1 MPVNELRDH
10 LDHFDH
16 LWDMVGVVLTDIPR
30 FTHFG
35 ENGQGTCFKAIMEV
49 IGSLT
54 MPVSGLAAYLDHLWD
69 IMGSCQFQTTS
80 YDLRIVVKMA
90 QKPASGLFGSY
101 WKHKYA
107 SEWTQRPFRPF
118 KGH

>member
-1 MPVNELRDH
+1 MEAIGSITMPVNELGDH

-54 MPVSGLAAYLDHLWD
+54 MPVSGLVAYLDHLWD
-69 IMGSCQFQTTS
+69 IVGGCLFQTTS
-80 YDLRIVVKMA
+80 YD
-90 QKPASGLFGSY
+90 
-101 WKHKYA
+101 
-107 SEWTQRPFRPF
+107 
-118 KGH
+118 